1 MSKSKDAAEER
12 VYTVPL
18 DHAWIAPIKRRAP
31 RAMKILKEYVKKNMG
46 GESILISSEVNEKLW
61 SRGIEGPPRKIRVKA
76 VKDKDNIVRVDL
88 VKGE

>member
-1 MSKSKDAAEER
+1 MSENKDAVEER

-18 DHAWIAPIKRRAP
+18 DHAWIAPIKHRVP
-31 RAMKILKEYVKKNMG
+31 RAMKILRAYVKKNMG
-46 GESILISSEVNEKLW
+46 SDSILISNDVNEELW
-61 SRGIEGPPRKIRVKA
+61 GRGIEGSLRKIRIRA